1 MLSNTKN
8 LKFILGSSSPRRL
21 ELLKQINFY
30 PNKIFKPE
38 INEDPQ
44 KKELPILYVKR
55 MAKEKMD
62 VVKKKFPNDLI
73 LTADTIVYVGRR
85 IIDKTNEKSKAIKFL
100 ELLSGR
106 RHRVSTAFNLYCKD
120 KIDSLR
126 VVTSVVK
133 MKRLTDNEIKS
144 YIETNEWKG
153 KAGAYGIQGSAE
165 KFIQFISGSYT
176 NIVGLPLNQVYGSL
190 NSICLLYT
198 SPSPRD

>member
-30 PNKIFKPE
+30 PNEIFKPE

-85 IIDKTNEKSKAIKFL
+85 IIDKTNEQSKAIKFL

-144 YIETNEWKG
+144 YIESNEWKG

-165 KFIQFISGSYT
+165 KFIQFISGSYS

-190 NSICLLYT
+190 NSIGYYNEK
-198 SPSPRD
+198 

>member
-30 PNKIFKPE
+30 PNEIFKPE

-55 MAKEKMD
+55 MAKEKME
-62 VVKKKFPNDLI
+62 VVKKNFPNDLI

-133 MKRLTDNEIKS
+133 MKRLTEYEINS

-190 NSICLLYT
+190 NSIGYGN
-198 SPSPRD
+198 DEK

>member
-21 ELLKQINFY
+21 ELLNQINY
-30 PNKIFKPE
+30 HPNEIFNPE

-55 MAKEKMD
+55 MAKEKMK
-62 VVKKKFPNDLI
+62 VVQKKFPNDLI

-85 IIDKTNEKSKAIKFL
+85 IINKTDQKSQAIKFL
-100 ELLSGR
+100 EFLSGR

-133 MKRLTDNEIKS
+133 MKRLTDNEINS

-190 NSICLLYT
+190 NSIGYGN
-198 SPSPRD
+198 DEK

>member
-30 PNKIFKPE
+30 PNEIFKPE

-133 MKRLTDNEIKS
+133 MKRLTENEIKS

-190 NSICLLYT
+190 NSIGYYNEK
-198 SPSPRD
+198 

>member
-8 LKFILGSSSPRRL
+8 FKFILGSSSSRRL

-30 PNKIFKPE
+30 PNEVFKPE
-38 INEDPQ
+38 INENPQ

-133 MKRLTDNEIKS
+133 MKRLTENEIKS
-144 YIETNEWKG
+144 YIETDEWKG

-165 KFIQFISGSYT
+165 NLF
-176 NIVGLPLNQVYGSL
+176 SL
-190 NSICLLYT
+190 YLVHILILLDYL
-198 SPSPRD
+198 

>member
-1 MLSNTKN
+1 
-8 LKFILGSSSPRRL
+8 
-21 ELLKQINFY
+21 
-30 PNKIFKPE
+30 
-38 INEDPQ
+38 
-44 KKELPILYVKR
+44 

-85 IIDKTNEKSKAIKFL
+85 IIDKTDEKSKAIKFL

-106 RHRVSTAFNLYCKD
+106 RHRVSTAFNLYYKD

-144 YIETNEWKG
+144 YIESNEWKG
-153 KAGAYGIQGSAE
+153 KAGAYCIQGSAE

-190 NSICLLYT
+190 NSIGYYNEK
-198 SPSPRD
+198 

>member
-30 PNKIFKPE
+30 PNEIFKPE

-55 MAKEKMD
+55 MAREKMY

-144 YIETNEWKG
+144 YIESNEWKG

-190 NSICLLYT
+190 NSIGYYNEK
-198 SPSPRD
+198 

>member
-30 PNKIFKPE
+30 PNEIFKPE

-55 MAKEKMD
+55 MAKEKME

-133 MKRLTDNEIKS
+133 MKRLTENEIKS

-190 NSICLLYT
+190 NSIGYYNEK
-198 SPSPRD
+198 

>member
-1 MLSNTKN
+1 MLSNTEN
-8 LKFILGSSSPRRL
+8 FKFILGSSSPRRL
-21 ELLKQINFY
+21 ELLKQINFH
-30 PNKIFKPE
+30 PNEIFKPE
-38 INEDPQ
+38 INEEPQ

-62 VVKKKFPNDLI
+62 VVKKKFPNELI

-144 YIETNEWKG
+144 YIESNEWKG

-190 NSICLLYT
+190 NSIGYYNEK
-198 SPSPRD
+198 

>member
-1 MLSNTKN
+1 
-8 LKFILGSSSPRRL
+8 
-21 ELLKQINFY
+21 
-30 PNKIFKPE
+30 
-38 INEDPQ
+38 
-44 KKELPILYVKR
+44 
-55 MAKEKMD
+55 MAKEKD
-62 VVKKKFPNDLI
+62 GEVFKTNHSIFILLHPCIVSRARTTLFLLHVVPPLSPQNLKKQI
-73 LTADTIVYVGRR
+73 
-85 IIDKTNEKSKAIKFL
+85 KTNEKSKAIKFL

-120 KIDSLR
+120 KINSLR

-190 NSICLLYT
+190 NSIGYFNEE
-198 SPSPRD
+198 

>member
-21 ELLKQINFY
+21 ALLKQINLN
-30 PNKIFKPE
+30 PDEIFKPE
-38 INEDPQ
+38 INENPQ

-85 IIDKTNEKSKAIKFL
+85 IIDKTNEQSKAIEFL
-100 ELLSGR
+100 KLLSGR
-106 RHRVSTAFNLYCKD
+106 RHRVSTAFNLYCKN

-126 VVTSVVK
+126 VVTSIVK
-133 MKRLTDNEIKS
+133 MKRLTEIEIKS
-144 YIETNEWKG
+144 YIESDEWKG

-190 NSICLLYT
+190 NSVGYYNEK
-198 SPSPRD
+198 

>member
-1 MLSNTKN
+1 MLSNTKS

-21 ELLKQINFY
+21 ELLKQINFH
-30 PNKIFKPE
+30 PNEIFKPE
-38 INEDPQ
+38 INEEPQ

-85 IIDKTNEKSKAIKFL
+85 IIDKTNEQSKAIKFL

-190 NSICLLYT
+190 NSIGYYNEK
-198 SPSPRD
+198 

>member
-21 ELLKQINFY
+21 ELLKQINFH
-30 PNKIFKPE
+30 PNEIFKPE

-85 IIDKTNEKSKAIKFL
+85 IIDKTNEQSKAIKFL

-144 YIETNEWKG
+144 YIETNEWIG

-190 NSICLLYT
+190 NSIGYYNEK
-198 SPSPRD
+198 

>member
-1 MLSNTKN
+1 MLSEVKN

-30 PNKIFKPE
+30 PNEIFKPK

-55 MAKEKMD
+55 MAKEKME

-85 IIDKTNEKSKAIKFL
+85 IIDKTNEKSKAMKFL

-106 RHRVSTAFNLYCKD
+106 RHRVSTAFNLYYKD

-133 MKRLTDNEIKS
+133 MKRLTENEIKT
-144 YIETNEWKG
+144 YIETDEWKG

-190 NSICLLYT
+190 KAIGYYNEK
-198 SPSPRD
+198 

>member
-30 PNKIFKPE
+30 PNEIFNPE

-55 MAKEKMD
+55 MAKEKME

-73 LTADTIVYVGRR
+73 LTADTIVYVGRKV
-85 IIDKTNEKSKAIKFL
+85 IDKTNEQSKAIKFL

-133 MKRLTDNEIKS
+133 MKRLTHNEIKS

-153 KAGAYGIQGSAE
+153 KAGAYGVQGSAE

-190 NSICLLYT
+190 TSIGYYNEK
-198 SPSPRD
+198 

>member
-8 LKFILGSSSPRRL
+8 FKFILGSSSPRRL

-30 PNKIFKPE
+30 PNEIFKPE

-44 KKELPILYVKR
+44 KKELPISYVKR
-55 MAKEKMD
+55 MAREKMD

-85 IIDKTNEKSKAIKFL
+85 IIDKTNEQSKAIKFL

-106 RHRVSTAFNLYCKD
+106 RHRVSTAFNLFCKD

-153 KAGAYGIQGSAE
+153 KAGVYKIQGSAE

-190 NSICLLYT
+190 NSIGYYNEK
-198 SPSPRD
+198 

>member
-1 MLSNTKN
+1 MLSKTKN
-8 LKFILGSSSPRRL
+8 FKFILGSSSPRRL
-21 ELLKQINFY
+21 QLLKQINIY
-30 PNKIFKPE
+30 PNEIFKPE

-55 MAKEKMD
+55 MAKEKME

-73 LTADTIVYVGRR
+73 LTADTIVYIGRR

-126 VVTSVVK
+126 VVTSIVK
-133 MKRLTDNEIKS
+133 MKRLTKNEIKS
-144 YIETNEWKG
+144 YIESNEWKG

-176 NIVGLPLNQVYGSL
+176 NIIGLPLNQVYGSL
-190 NSICLLYT
+190 NSVGYYNEK
-198 SPSPRD
+198 

>member
-1 MLSNTKN
+1 MLSHTKN

-85 IIDKTNEKSKAIKFL
+85 IIDKTNEQSKAIKFL

-144 YIETNEWKG
+144 YIESNEWKG

-176 NIVGLPLNQVYGSL
+176 NIVGLTLNQVYGSL
-190 NSICLLYT
+190 NSVGFYNEK
-198 SPSPRD
+198 

>member
-30 PNKIFKPE
+30 PNEIFKPE

-85 IIDKTNEKSKAIKFL
+85 IIDKTNEQSKAIKFL

-153 KAGAYGIQGSAE
+153 KAGVYKIQGSAE

-190 NSICLLYT
+190 NSIGYYNEK
-198 SPSPRD
+198 

>member
-30 PNKIFKPE
+30 PNEIFKPE

-85 IIDKTNEKSKAIKFL
+85 IIDKTNEQSKAIKFL

-133 MKRLTDNEIKS
+133 MKRLTENEIKS
-144 YIETNEWKG
+144 YIETDEWKG

-190 NSICLLYT
+190 NSIGYYNE
-198 SPSPRD
+198 R

>member
-1 MLSNTKN
+1 MLSSAKN

-21 ELLKQINFY
+21 ELLKQINLY
-30 PNKIFKPE
+30 PNEIFKPE

-62 VVKKKFPNDLI
+62 VVKNKFPNDLI

-133 MKRLTDNEIKS
+133 MKRLTENEIRS
-144 YIETNEWKG
+144 YIESNEWKG

-190 NSICLLYT
+190 NSFGFYNEK
-198 SPSPRD
+198 

>member
-30 PNKIFKPE
+30 PNEIFKPE

-44 KKELPILYVKR
+44 KKELPIFYVKR

-85 IIDKTNEKSKAIKFL
+85 IIDKTNEQSKAIKFL

-144 YIETNEWKG
+144 YIESNEWKG
-153 KAGAYGIQGSAE
+153 KAGAYGIQRSAE

-190 NSICLLYT
+190 NSIGFYNEK
-198 SPSPRD
+198 

>member
-21 ELLKQINFY
+21 ELLKQINLN
-30 PNKIFKPE
+30 PDEIFKPE
-38 INEDPQ
+38 INENPQ
-44 KKELPILYVKR
+44 KKERPILYAKR

-85 IIDKTNEKSKAIKFL
+85 IIDKTNEQSKAIKFL

-133 MKRLTDNEIKS
+133 MKRLTENEIKS
-144 YIETNEWKG
+144 YIETDEWKG

-190 NSICLLYT
+190 NSIGYYNEK
-198 SPSPRD
+198 

>member
-21 ELLKQINFY
+21 ELLKQINY
-30 PNKIFKPE
+30 HPNEIFKPE

-55 MAKEKMD
+55 MAREKMY

-133 MKRLTDNEIKS
+133 MKRLTEYEINS

-176 NIVGLPLNQVYGSL
+176 NVVGLPLNQVYGSL
-190 NSICLLYT
+190 NSIGYYNEK
-198 SPSPRD
+198 

>member
-30 PNKIFKPE
+30 PNEIFKPE

-55 MAKEKMD
+55 MAREKMD

-144 YIETNEWKG
+144 YIESNEWKG

-190 NSICLLYT
+190 NSIGYYNEK
-198 SPSPRD
+198 

>member
-30 PNKIFKPE
+30 PNEIFKPE
-38 INEDPQ
+38 INEEPQ

-55 MAKEKMD
+55 MAREKMD
-62 VVKKKFPNDLI
+62 VVKKIFPNDLI

-133 MKRLTDNEIKS
+133 MKRLTENEIKS
-144 YIETNEWKG
+144 YIETDEWKG

-190 NSICLLYT
+190 NSIGYYNEK
-198 SPSPRD
+198 

>member
-8 LKFILGSSSPRRL
+8 IKFILGSSSPRRL

-30 PNKIFKPE
+30 PNEIFKPE
-38 INEDPQ
+38 VNEDPQ

-133 MKRLTDNEIKS
+133 MKRLTENEIRS
-144 YIETNEWKG
+144 YIESNEWKG

-176 NIVGLPLNQVYGSL
+176 NIIGLPLNQVYGSL
-190 NSICLLYT
+190 NSVGYFNEK
-198 SPSPRD
+198 

>member
-30 PNKIFKPE
+30 PNEIFKPE

-85 IIDKTNEKSKAIKFL
+85 IIDKTNEQSKAIKFL

-144 YIETNEWKG
+144 YIESNEWKG

-190 NSICLLYT
+190 NSVGYYNEK
-198 SPSPRD
+198 

>member
-30 PNKIFKPE
+30 PNEIFKPE

-55 MAKEKMD
+55 MAREKMD

-85 IIDKTNEKSKAIKFL
+85 IIDKTNEQSKAIKFL

-126 VVTSVVK
+126 VVTSIVK
-133 MKRLTDNEIKS
+133 MKRLTENEIRS
-144 YIETNEWKG
+144 YIESNEWKG

-190 NSICLLYT
+190 NSIGYYNEK
-198 SPSPRD
+198 

>member
-30 PNKIFKPE
+30 PNEIFKPE
-38 INEDPQ
+38 INEEPQ

-85 IIDKTNEKSKAIKFL
+85 IIDKTNEQSKAIKFL

-144 YIETNEWKG
+144 YIESNEWKG

-190 NSICLLYT
+190 NSIGYYNEK
-198 SPSPRD
+198 

>member
-30 PNKIFKPE
+30 PNEIFKPE

-55 MAKEKMD
+55 MAREKMD

-133 MKRLTDNEIKS
+133 IKRLTENEIKS
-144 YIETNEWKG
+144 YIETDEWKG

-190 NSICLLYT
+190 NSIGFGNEK
-198 SPSPRD
+198 

>member
-30 PNKIFKPE
+30 PNEIFKPK

-133 MKRLTDNEIKS
+133 MKRLTENEIKS
-144 YIETNEWKG
+144 YIETDEWKG

-190 NSICLLYT
+190 NSIGYYNEK
-198 SPSPRD
+198 

>member
-8 LKFILGSSSPRRL
+8 FKFILGSSSSRRL

-30 PNKIFKPE
+30 PNEIFKPE
-38 INEDPQ
+38 INEDTQ

-133 MKRLTDNEIKS
+133 MKRLTENEIKS
-144 YIETNEWKG
+144 YIETDEWKG

-190 NSICLLYT
+190 NSIGYGNEK
-198 SPSPRD
+198 

>member
-21 ELLKQINFY
+21 ALLKQINFY
-30 PNKIFKPE
+30 PNEIFKPE
-38 INEDPQ
+38 INEDLQ

-55 MAKEKMD
+55 MAKEKME

-73 LTADTIVYVGRR
+73 LTADTIVYIGRR

-133 MKRLTDNEIKS
+133 IKRLTENEIKS
-144 YIETNEWKG
+144 YIETDEWKG

-190 NSICLLYT
+190 NSIGYY
-198 SPSPRD
+198 DEK

>member
-1 MLSNTKN
+1 MLSNSKN
-8 LKFILGSSSPRRL
+8 FKFILGSSSPRRL
-21 ELLKQINFY
+21 ELLKQINFH
-30 PNKIFKPE
+30 PNEIFKPE

-85 IIDKTNEKSKAIKFL
+85 IIDKTNEQSKAIKFL

-144 YIETNEWKG
+144 YIESNEWKG

-190 NSICLLYT
+190 NSIGYYNEK
-198 SPSPRD
+198 